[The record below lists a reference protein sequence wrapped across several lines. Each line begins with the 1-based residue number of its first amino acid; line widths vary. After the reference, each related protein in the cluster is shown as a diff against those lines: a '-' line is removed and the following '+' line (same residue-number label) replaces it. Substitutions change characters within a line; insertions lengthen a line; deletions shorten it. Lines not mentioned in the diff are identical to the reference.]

1 MRVPSPSWART
12 RATVEGRR
20 ALTRWAGEDAHGRPL
35 EPLGAIMN
43 FSYSKLKV
51 FGGRS
56 NLALAERVARHLG
69 DSLGKITLSNF
80 PDGEI
85 SVRIEE
91 DVRGR
96 DIYLL
101 QSTCPPVNE
110 NLMELLVMLDS
121 FKRASAARITAVLPY
136 YGYARQDRK
145 DVGRV
150 PITAKLVADLLTV
163 AGAHRVLALDLHAAQ
178 IQGFFDIPVDHLF
191 ASPVIVEYIR
201 SLNIPLR
208 DLVVLSPD
216 EGSIKKALMYQK
228 KLGGAIAI
236 VDKRRTSP
244 TETKQANLIGA
255 SLDGKVAV
263 IFDDMISTAGSVVG
277 AAHVAKHNGAREV
290 YACATHAVLCGP
302 AIERL
307 RDAPIRQVVV
317 TDSIPVPPNKQLPNL
332 VVLSIAPLLADAIKR
347 IHLNESVSKLFE

>member
-1 MRVPSPSWART
+1 MLLNR
-12 RATVEGRR
+12 
-20 ALTRWAGEDAHGRPL
+20 
-35 EPLGAIMN
+35 
-43 FSYSKLKV
+43 LKV
-51 FGGRS
+51 FSGRA
-56 NLALAERVARHLG
+56 NTPLAEKIARALG
-69 DSLGKITLSNF
+69 DTLGKITLHNF

-96 DIYLL
+96 DIYLV
-101 QSTCPPVNE
+101 QPTCPPVNE
-110 NLMELLVMLDS
+110 NLMELLVMLDC

-178 IQGFFDIPVDHLF
+178 IQGFFNIPVDHLHGG
-191 ASPVIVEYIR
+191 PVINEYVR
-201 SLNIPLR
+201 DLAIPHN

-216 EGSIKKALMYQK
+216 EGSIKKALMHQK

-236 VDKRRTSP
+236 VDKRRSSA
-244 TETKQANLIGA
+244 TETKQANLIGS
-255 SLDGKVAV
+255 SLEGKVAV

-277 AAHVAKHNGAREV
+277 AANVAKRCGAREV
-290 YACATHAVLCGP
+290 YACATHAVLCGQ
-302 AIERL
+302 AIDRL
-307 RDAPIRQVVV
+307 RDAPIRQLVV
-317 TDSIPVPPNKQLPNL
+317 TDSIPLPPEKQLPKIM
-332 VVLSIAPLLADAIKR
+332 VLSVAQLLADAIKR